1 MRMFFDRGFG
11 YHAWGPWEVIMA
23 IGMIAFWV
31 AVVVLIVWLVRSW
44 SPRQT
49 GGQHVAPP
57 AGPATSLETPLD
69 ILKRRYASGEIDK
82 AEFDQKKQD
91 LG

>member
-1 MRMFFDRGFG
+1 MFFDRGFG
-11 YHAWGPWEVIMA
+11 YHAWGPWEVIMV

-44 SPRQT
+44 SPRYT
-49 GGQHVAPP
+49 GGQRAAPP
-57 AGPATSLETPLD
+57 AGTAAPLETPLD
-69 ILKRRYASGEIDK
+69 ILKRRYAAGEIDK
-82 AEFDQKKQD
+82 AEFDQKKLD